1 MVSLN
6 FENILLAIF
15 LSTQL
20 VVLGK
25 HFEKELEPEDTPDQI
40 QLMRTQDL
48 KYIVNKRTQEQRK
61 IEKLQ
66 ATLHLTSVEH
76 NIRNKHIHFEK
87 NNSTVEGEQL
97 KRLAKIKLPD
107 VEPEI
112 LEVSSFS

>member
-1 MVSLN
+1 M
-6 FENILLAIF
+6 
-15 LSTQL
+15 
-20 VVLGK
+20 
-25 HFEKELEPEDTPDQI
+25 EPEDTPEQL

-76 NIRNKHIHFEK
+76 NIKNKHIRFDK
-87 NNSTVEGEQL
+87 KNSTVEGDQL
-97 KRLAKIKLPD
+97 KRLATIKLPD

-112 LEVSSFS
+112 LEVSSCLPINIL